1 MEIEYRILDYG
12 AEHPGNYR
20 AEVWDQNGNV
30 VHWEAIAV
38 GGGMVEMQKYEE
50 FSVQIAG
57 DFYELLVIAEVA
69 PGIREKVEALLP
81 DVEFFQSDQK
91 EGQIYY
97 NWKLAVPL
105 TKEVIQA
112 VRGVAGV
119 GQACYLEPVLPTHS
133 SSTCQVPFSTA
144 AAWLIMRKSIRWIPG
159 SMRLEYEACRGGQS
173 KKAVYHQMEQILSVM
188 EQAVETGISRDE
200 ISGPYS
206 GRAGQQGGSSRA
218 GRTPDSGSDC

>member
-1 MEIEYRILDYG
+1 MGFASGLLNMELDAPDVAQYEAIAKERGLEIEYRILDYG

-69 PGIREKVEALLP
+69 PGIREKIEALLP

-91 EGQIYY
+91 EGQILY

-133 SSTCQVPFSTA
+133 SVRVRFHFRRQLP
-144 AAWLIMRKSIRWIPG
+144 WLIMRKSIRWIPG
-159 SMRLEYEACRGGQS
+159 SMRWNMRPVGAVSRRKRFTIRWNRFCRS
-173 KKAVYHQMEQILSVM
+173 WNRRLR
-188 EQAVETGISRDE
+188 RD
-200 ISGPYS
+200 
-206 GRAGQQGGSSRA
+206 
-218 GRTPDSGSDC
+218 